1 MPLIRIGSKLKPSSK
16 AIGKDATLKVF
27 AITDI
32 PNTMDGLHWGQGA
45 RLMRKWF
52 SNPAYEMPMAVKVGE
67 VSATSLTPQQLLM
80 DLPFDWLLT
89 ASNRVKGPIDEMI
102 SSLQNVEEFNGFI
115 GRKRTPLTQLSRGL
129 VIFMTRLNRIGH
141 IDMAGKTLRNA
152 YEDFSTLTAV
162 QLEETSQFNFL
173 SIGSSLW
180 EKATDDLDDVYGAL
194 GSFAIK
200 VAATKFHTRTNDN
213 GWPAIHIEEVGLYVR
228 DTYDFLNNGENQLL
242 GYWNEANVI
251 RPGPI
256 DYLTEP
262 DYIEISDKRFFKV
275 TNDSFA
281 QYRRRHKKGGD
292 FVVFSTVKRYPV
304 SIRIHLNSVDFEE
317 FNHRRID

>member
-1 MPLIRIGSKLKPSSK
+1 MPLIRVESKLKPSSK

-32 PNTMDGLHWGQGA
+32 PKTMDSLHWRQGA

-52 SNPAYEMPMAVKVGE
+52 NNPAYEMPMDVKVGKI
-67 VSATSLTPQQLLM
+67 SATTLTPQQLLI

-89 ASNRVKGPIDEMI
+89 ASNRIKGPIDEMI
-102 SSLQNVEEFNGFI
+102 SSLQNVEEFNEFI

-152 YEDFSTLTAV
+152 YEDFSTLTAM

-200 VAATKFHTRTNDN
+200 VAATKFRTKTNDN

-251 RPGPI
+251 RPSPI

-262 DYIEISDKRFFKV
+262 DYIETSNKRFFKV

-281 QYRRRHKKGGD
+281 QYRKRRKKGGD
-292 FVVFSTVKRYPV
+292 FVVFSTVKHYPV
-304 SIRIHLNSVDFEE
+304 SIRVHLNNVDFEE